1 MVAEFTHLVRQPHGP
16 GATHPHQTKAKL
28 TTAENDFDRAIRAH
42 DRLVADAARS
52 IWVGA
57 EPTFTLRVSESPEW
71 LAEPLGGEKHAYA
84 LRMAAALQQQ
94 RPGSVVLRSVGRQYA
109 AEDRPR
115 WSVGVLE
122 RRDGDPLWRGPADP
136 FEGTAHA
143 PDDAQLDELWE
154 ALEQAFSARE
164 LTCQRLRVPGPLG
177 RRLLLRIDGNEIDI
191 AADDERLSRP
201 SVLTHKTPPAGLDD
215 ALAADGLYLFSVGKA
230 SLAGDAMACCIELP
244 ALGTVSAFL
253 DCLGA
258 LEQAAIAARLHHLV
272 LQGFPP
278 PVDHSVA
285 WTTITPDPAV
295 IEVNQAPQPDVGRF
309 LVATRELFDVAQQ
322 LGLSPYRLQY
332 NGTVSDSGGGGQFT
346 LGGPSATTSPFFEH
360 PALLPRLVS
369 YLNHHPSLSY
379 LFAPDYVGSA
389 SQSPRTDEGTRDAF
403 HELAIALDQLKRNP
417 QPSPGFLWA
426 SLAPFLADPSG
437 NAHRS
442 ELNIE
447 KLWNPHLPGRGC
459 LGLVEFRAFRMPIS
473 PERAAAV
480 AALLRAVA
488 AMLCT
493 AGMTTGL
500 HDWGDA
506 LHDRFA
512 LPFFLHRDLRAVFDD
527 LDARGLG
534 LGHDVRDALLDDAFK
549 PHWKTRFEGCELAI
563 ERAVEFWP
571 LVGDVASQEAGGS
584 RTVDASNTRIQI
596 SLRSIE
602 PGGPKLEGWRLRI
615 SDIEAPLHSEH
626 DDAGALRL
634 IGVRYR
640 DFTPWRGLHPAIRPL
655 GPLHLVLEHPDLP
668 SALQVT
674 LHNWHPQGLPYDG
687 LPATL
692 EDATARRAER
702 LVVSEVPRSDIAQ
715 AAAPPIGALHGYTL
729 DLRLCGQGADN
740 QDDS

>member
-1 MVAEFTHLVRQPHGP
+1 MVAEFKHLVRQSHDP
-16 GATHPHQTKAKL
+16 GTTHPHLTKAKL
-28 TTAENDFDRAIRAH
+28 TIAENDFDRAIEAH
-42 DRLVADAARS
+42 DQRVADTARG

-57 EPTFTLRVSESPEW
+57 EPTFTLRLSESPEW
-71 LAEPLGGEKHAYA
+71 LAEPLGGEKHSYA
-84 LRMAAALQQQ
+84 LRMAAALQRQ

-122 RRDGDPLWRGPADP
+122 RRDGAALWRGPADP
-136 FEGTAHA
+136 FEGTPQA

-154 ALEQAFSARE
+154 ALEQAFSARG
-164 LTCQRLRVPGPLG
+164 LNCRRLRVPGPLG
-177 RRLLLRIDGNEIDI
+177 RRLLLRIDGNDIDI
-191 AADDERLSRP
+191 AADDARLSRP
-201 SVLTHKTPPAGLDD
+201 SVLTHKTPAAGLDD
-215 ALAADGLYLFSVGKA
+215 ALATDGLYLFSVGKVP
-230 SLAGDAMACCIELP
+230 LAGDAMACCIELP
-244 ALGTVSAFL
+244 ALRAVSDFI

-258 LEQAAIAARLHHLV
+258 LQDAAIAAGIQDLV

-309 LVATRELFDVAQQ
+309 LAATRELFDVAQQ
-322 LGLSPYRLQY
+322 FGLSPSRLQY

-346 LGGPSATTSPFFEH
+346 LGGPSAATSPFFEH
-360 PALLPRLVS
+360 PALLPRLVR

-379 LFAPDYVGSA
+379 LFAPDYVGNA
-389 SQSPRTDEGTRDAF
+389 SQSPRADEGTRDAF
-403 HELAIALDQLKRNP
+403 HELAIALGQLQRHP

-493 AGMTTGL
+493 AEMTTGL
-500 HDWGDA
+500 RDWGDD

-512 LPFFLHRDLRAVFDD
+512 LPFFLYQDLHDVFDD

-534 LGHDVRDALLDDAFK
+534 LDRDIRDALLDDAFK

-584 RTVDASNTRIQI
+584 RTVDASTTRLQI
-596 SLRSIE
+596 SLRGIE
-602 PGGPKLEGWRLRI
+602 PGGPALEGWCLQVNNI
-615 SDIEAPLHSEH
+615 QAPLHSEQ

-640 DFTPWRGLHPAIRPL
+640 DFMPWRGLHPAIRPL

-692 EDATARRAER
+692 DDAAARRAER
-702 LVVSEVPRSDIAQ
+702 LVVREVARSDIAQ
-715 AAAPPIGALHGYTL
+715 AATPPAGALRGYTL
-729 DLRLCGQGADN
+729 DLRLCGQDAEDR
-740 QDDS
+740 DDV